1 MGMSIDEI
9 TRCLRPARLSLAAVS
24 LAAIVMLAD
33 GGANGRRLEEIEAI
47 CGYVTSCD
55 ADEIA
60 PTPDAVIGKYHMTT
74 QEVVGA
80 LIAISRKYG
89 LNETNNFHRLTRQSA
104 VAFIGRY
111 GGTNELAY
119 LATIMTNRADYAHEE
134 ALGASININ
143 RHSPALIPLV
153 REIVADANAFSR
165 SARQWTYIILQGM
178 CDNGGSDMY
187 IDDAA
192 QHARIAAFFIER
204 AGVEREFALDIDDS
218 ACRLNPWYRHSQ
230 LRRNNLAAM
239 RPPGLTGRP
248 AEIYD
253 AAQRDAAQGN
263 AHE

>member
-1 MGMSIDEI
+1 MKMS
-9 TRCLRPARLSLAAVS
+9 TMAGLSRPARFSLAAAS
-24 LAAIVMLAD
+24 LAALVVLAD
-33 GGANGRRLEEIEAI
+33 GGAGDRRLEEIEGI

-60 PTPDAVIGKYHMTT
+60 PTPDVVIDKYHMTT

-89 LNETNNFHRLTRQSA
+89 LGETNDFNRLTRQGS

-111 GGTNELAY
+111 GGTNELPY
-119 LATIMTNRADYAHEE
+119 LAAIMTNRADYAHEE

-153 REIVADANAFSR
+153 REIVTNTNTFSR
-165 SARQWTYIILQGM
+165 GARQWTYIILQGM

-187 IDDAA
+187 IDDSA

-204 AGVEREFALDIDDS
+204 AGVEHEFVLDIDDS
-218 ACRLNPWYRHSQ
+218 ACRMNPWYRHSQ
-230 LRRNNLAAM
+230 QRRSNLAAM

-263 AHE
+263 AP